1 MKRPPRRADLSA
13 GSRPEGDPCAKRRCN
28 AARAKSSA
36 SSACGGTFDER
47 SLTVQLAEL
56 DSQAQAPDIWS
67 DQERARELMRHR
79 SELQEAVATARSLR
93 EAADELEVLLE
104 MTRDDEDGAVE
115 ELAAA
120 LARLEPRL
128 DRIELTT
135 KMTGKH
141 DLANAYL
148 EIHPGAGGT
157 ESQDWAQMLERL
169 YLRWCERRGFEV
181 EMIDEQPGE
190 EAGIKSATLLV
201 KGPYAY
207 GNLKSE
213 NGVHR
218 LVRISPFDAQSRRHT
233 SFASAHVYPEVDEA
247 VDISIEEKDLRV
259 DRYCS
264 SGPGGQGVNTTY
276 SAVRLV
282 HLPTGIIVT
291 CQNERSQIK
300 NLSSAMKVLKAR
312 LYELELERREQELD
326 KLKGPKKEISWGNQI
341 RSYVLQPYRMVKDL
355 RTGHEVGDTDRVLD
369 GDIDGFIEA
378 FLQAQAQQAAGT

>member
-1 MKRPPRRADLSA
+1 MRR
-13 GSRPEGDPCAKRRCN
+13 
-28 AARAKSSA
+28 
-36 SSACGGTFDER
+36 
-47 SLTVQLAEL
+47 
-56 DSQAQAPDIWS
+56 
-67 DQERARELMRHR
+67 R
-79 SELQEAVATARSLR
+79 SELQVAVSTAKSLR
-93 EAADELEVLLE
+93 EATDELEVLLE
-104 MTRDDEDGAVE
+104 MTRDDEAGAVE

-120 LARLEPRL
+120 LARLEPKL

-135 KMTGKH
+135 KMTGPH

-169 YLRWCERRGFEV
+169 YLRWSERRGFSV

-201 KGPYAY
+201 KGAYAY

-233 SFASAHVYPEVDEA
+233 SFASAHVYPEVDEE
-247 VDISIEEKDLRV
+247 VDISVDEKDLRV

-282 HLPTGIIVT
+282 HIPTGIIVT

-300 NLSSAMKVLKAR
+300 NLASAMQVLKAR
-312 LYELELERREQELD
+312 LYELEMERREQELD
-326 KLKGPKKEISWGNQI
+326 KIKGPKKDISWGNQI

-355 RTGHEVGDTDRVLD
+355 RTGHEVGDADRVLD

-378 FLQAQAQQAAGT
+378 FLQAQAQQAARS

>member
-1 MKRPPRRADLSA
+1 MRR
-13 GSRPEGDPCAKRRCN
+13 
-28 AARAKSSA
+28 
-36 SSACGGTFDER
+36 
-47 SLTVQLAEL
+47 
-56 DSQAQAPDIWS
+56 
-67 DQERARELMRHR
+67 R
-79 SELQEAVATARSLR
+79 SELQHSVSTAKALR
-93 EAADELEVLLE
+93 DAADELEILLE
-104 MTRDDEDGAVE
+104 MTREDEAGAVE

-120 LARLEPRL
+120 LNRLLPKL

-233 SFASAHVYPEVDEA
+233 SFASAHVYPEVDEE
-247 VDISIEEKDLRV
+247 VDITIEEKDLRV

-282 HLPTGIIVT
+282 HIPTGIIVT

-300 NLSSAMKVLKAR
+300 NLASAMKVLKAR
-312 LYELELERREQELD
+312 LYELEMERREQELD
-326 KLKGPKKEISWGNQI
+326 KIKGPKKEISWGNQI

-355 RTGHEVGDTDRVLD
+355 RTGHEVGDADRVLD

>member
-1 MKRPPRRADLSA
+1 MSPR
-13 GSRPEGDPCAKRRCN
+13 
-28 AARAKSSA
+28 SSA
-36 SSACGGTFDER
+36 SSACGGTFDEE
-47 SLTVQLAEL
+47 SLTAQLAEV
-56 DSQAQAPDIWS
+56 DEQAQQPDIWS
-67 DQERARELMRHR
+67 DQERAREVMRR
-79 SELQEAVATARSLR
+79 RAELQESVSTAKLLR
-93 EAADELEVLLE
+93 ESAEELEVLLE
-104 MTRDDEDGAVE
+104 MARDEESGAVE
-115 ELAAA
+115 ELETVVK
-120 LARLEPRL
+120 RLGPLL

-135 KMTGKH
+135 KMTGEH
-141 DLANAYL
+141 DLANSYV

-157 ESQDWAQMLERL
+157 ESQDWAEMLERL
-169 YLRWCERRGFEV
+169 YLRWSERRGFEV
-181 EMIDEQPGE
+181 EVIDEQPGE

-233 SFASAHVYPEVDEA
+233 SFASVHVYPEVDDQ
-247 VDISIEEKDLRV
+247 VDIAVEEKDIRV

-282 HLPTGIIVT
+282 HIPTGIIVT

-312 LYELELERREQELD
+312 LFELELQKREEELD

-341 RSYVLQPYRMVKDL
+341 RSYVLQPYRLVKDL
-355 RTGHEVGDTDRVLD
+355 RTGYEVGDADRVLD

-378 FLQAQAQQAAGT
+378 YLQEQAQPG

>member
-1 MKRPPRRADLSA
+1 MRR
-13 GSRPEGDPCAKRRCN
+13 
-28 AARAKSSA
+28 
-36 SSACGGTFDER
+36 
-47 SLTVQLAEL
+47 
-56 DSQAQAPDIWS
+56 
-67 DQERARELMRHR
+67 R
-79 SELQEAVATARSLR
+79 SELQVAVSTAKSLR
-93 EAADELEVLLE
+93 EATDELEVLLE
-104 MTRDDEDGAVE
+104 MTRDDEAGAVE

-120 LARLEPRL
+120 LARLEPKL

-135 KMTGKH
+135 KMTGPH

-169 YLRWCERRGFEV
+169 YLRWSERRGFSV

-201 KGPYAY
+201 KGAYAY

-233 SFASAHVYPEVDEA
+233 SFASAHVYPEVDEE
-247 VDISIEEKDLRV
+247 VDISVDEKDLRV

-282 HLPTGIIVT
+282 HIPTGIIVT

-312 LYELELERREQELD
+312 LYELEMERREAELD
-326 KLKGPKKEISWGNQI
+326 KIKGPKKDISWGNQI

-355 RTGHEVGDTDRVLD
+355 RTGHEVGDADRVLD

-378 FLQAQAQQAAGT
+378 FLQAQAQQAAGS